1 MQDSETTALKASSD
15 QSMGDASS
23 GPGQPAR
30 TTVDGRRYRG
40 FISYSHADRKFA
52 RWLLRKLESY
62 SVPKRLVG
70 RDSPMGPVPKTLVP
84 IFRDRDE
91 LASASDLGERIIGV
105 LHDSAA
111 LIVICSPAAAA
122 SRWVGEEILAFKRIH
137 GPERVFCVIVD
148 GDPDSSDESQQCFP
162 RALRYR
168 VGPEGELSDVPI
180 EPMAADIRP
189 EGDGRRRAVLKLIA
203 GLLGVGYD
211 ELHQR
216 ELARRHR
223 RMTAITIGAV
233 AGMALASTLATV
245 AYIARDDAERRR
257 AQAEDLL
264 GFLVD
269 DLQDRLSP
277 LGRLDVLETVLDKIM
292 GYFHE
297 LDPRDLTDTALAR
310 QAQALVRIGEIRIAQ
325 GRPAEAII
333 SFRDAYASSAA
344 LAERDPTNGQRLFD
358 RGQAEF
364 WIGFV
369 YWREKQLD
377 NAEEW
382 FSRYRDTSLEL
393 VALDPDND
401 EWINETVY
409 GYHNLAVLESER
421 GNLTTADEM
430 FEAESVIL
438 DGMLQSDPDNAEL
451 RFGLSDTIAWRGN
464 IATTRGDLAAAE
476 DFRREALRLLI
487 QLVKMNPGNKTYA
500 FEHSRASVFV
510 ANLLMV
516 TGRVPEAERM
526 LNRAR
531 TASQAL
537 VNHDPENSLWLT
549 NLALVE
555 IDLARIALATGK
567 TSRARTM
574 AEQALLRLQQL
585 HDSDVM
591 DVLLIRRLAQGYQ
604 VNSRIRLADGEI
616 QEARSL
622 IDSAAAATEN
632 IGAQDRSNRN
642 IMGSIAQVL
651 VTRGQILLAAGDPV
665 AARADW
671 QAVIRM
677 LESTAPGSSD
687 YDLLDPWVRAHLL
700 LGRGAAAQ
708 DALDRLQASGY
719 QPLEPWPAL

>member
-1 MQDSETTALKASSD
+1 MQDSETTQLSGGSGQGTGNASSAPGKPD
-15 QSMGDASS
+15 PATGDR
-23 GPGQPAR
+23 P
-30 TTVDGRRYRG
+30 RYRG

-62 SVPKRLVG
+62 RVPKRLVG
-70 RDSPMGPVPKTLVP
+70 RYSPMGPVPKTLAP

-91 LASASDLGERIIGV
+91 LASASDLGERIISV
-105 LHDSAA
+105 LRDSAA

-137 GPERVFCVIVD
+137 GPERIFCVIVD
-148 GDPDSSDESQQCFP
+148 GDPESSDESRQCFP

-168 VGPEGELSDVPI
+168 VGPDGELSDVPI
-180 EPMAADIRP
+180 EPMAADIRR
-189 EGDGRRRAVLKLIA
+189 EGDGRRRALLKLVA

-257 AQAEDLL
+257 EQAEDLL

-310 QAQALVRIGEIRIAQ
+310 QAQALVRIGEIRMTQ
-325 GRPAEAII
+325 GRPSEAIT

-344 LAERDPTNGQRLFD
+344 LVERDPSNGQRLFD

-377 NAEEW
+377 DAEQW
-382 FSRYRDTSLEL
+382 LSRYRDTALEL
-393 VALDPDND
+393 VALDPDNE
-401 EWINETVY
+401 EWIIETVY

-421 GNLTTADEM
+421 GNLNTADEM

-438 DGMLQSDPDNAEL
+438 EGMLQSDPDNAEL
-451 RFGLSDTIAWRGN
+451 RMSLSDTFAWRGN
-464 IATTRGDLAAAE
+464 IATNRGDLAAAE
-476 DFRREALRLLI
+476 DFRRDALRLLTR
-487 QLVKMNPGNKTYA
+487 LVEQYPGNKTYA
-500 FEHSRASVFV
+500 FERSRASVFV

-516 TGRVPEAERM
+516 TGRVAEAERM

-537 VNHDPENSLWLT
+537 VKHDPENSLWLT
-549 NLALVE
+549 HLAVVE

-567 TSRARTM
+567 MSRARTM
-574 AEQALLRLQQL
+574 GEQALLRLQPL
-585 HDSDVM
+585 HTTDM
-591 DVLLIRRLAQGYQ
+591 TDVLLTRWLARAYQ
-604 VNSRIRLADGEI
+604 VNSRIRLAAGNTR
-616 QEARSL
+616 EARSL
-622 IDSAAAATEN
+622 IDSAAAATEE
-632 IGAQDRSNRN
+632 IGDRDLDNT
-642 IMGSIAQVL
+642 SILASVAQVL
-651 VTRGQILLAAGDPV
+651 VTRGRILTADGDPA

-671 QAVIRM
+671 RAVIRM
-677 LESTAPGSSD
+677 LEPRVPDSRDHA
-687 YDLLDPWVRAHLL
+687 LLDPWIRAHLL
-700 LGRGAAAQ
+700 LGTGAAAQ
-708 DALDRLQASGY
+708 PALDRLQAAGY
-719 QPLEPWPAL
+719 QPLEPWPVP